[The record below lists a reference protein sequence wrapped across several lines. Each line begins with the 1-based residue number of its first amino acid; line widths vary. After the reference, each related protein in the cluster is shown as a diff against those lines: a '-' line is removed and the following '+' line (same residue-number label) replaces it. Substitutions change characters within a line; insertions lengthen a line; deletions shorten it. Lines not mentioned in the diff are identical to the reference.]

1 MEIERI
7 LGLTI
12 DSNKRE
18 EQTKR
23 TRCIRILEKFVSRIY
38 AILYNKN
45 DTSKSEYDNRIKKLS
60 TTIDVCDDVEIF
72 SDHLRSLRSLVE
84 KMISFGD
91 GNKDIENIKSEL
103 RRDIN
108 KAEQQKNSK
117 KYKRETKPRKN
128 HDYS

>member
-1 MEIERI
+1 VEIERI

>member
-1 MEIERI
+1 LELI
-7 LGLTI
+7 I

-23 TRCIRILEKFVSRIY
+23 IRCIRILEKFVSRIY

-72 SDHLRSLRSLVE
+72 SDHIRSLRYLVE
-84 KMISFGD
+84 KMIAFATVD
-91 GNKDIENIKSEL
+91 KDIENIKSEL

-108 KAEQQKNSK
+108 KVEQQKNSK

>member
-1 MEIERI
+1 MELI
-7 LGLTI
+7 I

-23 TRCIRILEKFVSRIY
+23 IRCIRILEKFVSRIY

-72 SDHLRSLRSLVE
+72 SDHIRSLRYLVE
-84 KMISFGD
+84 KMIAFATVD
-91 GNKDIENIKSEL
+91 KDIENIKSEL

-108 KAEQQKNSK
+108 KVEQQKNSK